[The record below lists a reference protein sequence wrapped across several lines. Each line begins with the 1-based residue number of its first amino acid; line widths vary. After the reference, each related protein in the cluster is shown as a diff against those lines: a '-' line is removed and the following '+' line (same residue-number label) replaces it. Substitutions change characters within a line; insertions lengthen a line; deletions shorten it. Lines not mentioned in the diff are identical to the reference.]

1 MLARANN
8 LSMFKKILPLTL
20 ILISIFLYLTLTP
33 VDRTPY
39 KNLDFYKRSI
49 HQIHQHFRENRN
61 ISIGDTLLIGFA
73 KINLTPTDLAPLAGY
88 GNRRPKEMT
97 RVHDSIYVNTTVINN
112 GKNKIAIISADLL
125 IIPPE
130 VTLILKEKLFNID
143 WSLPE
148 IFLSATHTHSSLG
161 GWAPGLVGNM
171 IAGTYDTKYSE
182 LIASRILES
191 IQRAEKN
198 MKRGAWSFN
207 ELSIPSLIRNR
218 LVGTQGVTDPYL
230 KLVALKSGI
239 QEGIHVFYGAHATCL
254 SSENRQMSRDYPGV
268 FSDWMVSNTSL
279 DFAIYS
285 AGAVASMAPKMD
297 VQQEFERSQ
306 FVGKEMAK
314 QVALIHQFGFPYE
327 DQLNLKFLRIPLFL
341 RHPMVKISENWAFR
355 PWIFNWAFGHYST
368 EISMFQLNDLIM
380 IGLPCDFSGE
390 LSVELYE
397 YAKSKNL
404 NLIISSFN
412 GGYAGYVTDDKWYDL
427 EKYEPRSMSWYGH
440 DNGAY
445 FVEIVKLLIDYNQ
458 S

>member
-1 MLARANN
+1 
-8 LSMFKKILPLTL
+8 
-20 ILISIFLYLTLTP
+20 
-33 VDRTPY
+33 
-39 KNLDFYKRSI
+39 
-49 HQIHQHFRENRN
+49 
-61 ISIGDTLLIGFA
+61 
-73 KINLTPTDLAPLAGY
+73 
-88 GNRRPKEMT
+88 MT

-161 GWAPGLVGNM
+161 GWAPGLFGNM
-171 IAGTYDTKYSE
+171 IAGTYNTKYPE

-191 IQRAEKN
+191 IQKAEKN

-285 AGAVASMAPKMD
+285 AGAVASMAPEMD

-341 RHPMVKISENWAFR
+341 RQPMVKIFENWAFR
-355 PWIFNWAFGHYST
+355 PWIFNWAFGHYSS

-390 LSVELYE
+390 LAVELYE

-412 GGYAGYVTDDKWYDL
+412 GGYTGYVTDDKWYDL